1 MMLYGGDPHDSE
13 ASRRTYWVR
22 VMPRWL
28 LFVALIVVVAAVV
41 AAAAVVDIEV
51 ESIQDFVRPFEH
63 VYCLEIL
70 WKIAPQRP
78 AIPHRYVSDRLGVY
92 LEPS

>member
-22 VMPRWL
+22 VMPRWW
-28 LFVALIVVVAAVV
+28 LFVALIVVVAV
-41 AAAAVVDIEV
+41 VVDIEV
-51 ESIQDFVRPFEH
+51 GSIQDFVRPFEH
-63 VYCLEIL
+63 VYCLEFL